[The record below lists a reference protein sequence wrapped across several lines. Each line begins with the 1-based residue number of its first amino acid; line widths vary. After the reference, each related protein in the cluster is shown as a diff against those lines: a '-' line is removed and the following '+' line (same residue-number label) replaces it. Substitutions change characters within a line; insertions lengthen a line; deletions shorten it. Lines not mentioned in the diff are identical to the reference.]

1 MKAAVLNQAS
11 YQLEVAEME
20 TPAPAKGEVLVKLKT
35 ASINHHELWSMQ
47 ERSIV
52 SQSAVIMGSDGAGE
66 ITEVGH
72 GVASTWIGKAVM
84 INPSLNWGRNPRVQ
98 GPDYQ
103 ILGFPRNGT
112 FAEYISIP
120 VEYVYER
127 PLHLDFD
134 EASAI
139 PLAGL
144 TAYRALFTRGEL
156 ETGSNVLVTGV
167 GGGAALFALQ
177 FAIAAGANAYV
188 TSGSEEK
195 IQMAVSLGAKAGV
208 NYKEPGWDKKLLGMT
223 GGFDIIIDSAAG
235 TGFAALTELA
245 NPGARIVLFGRTA
258 GKITQLNPSTIFW
271 KQLSIHGS
279 SMGSDAEFRA
289 MIDFVGFR
297 KLHPVVDSLFGLE
310 DINKA
315 FERMALGQQL
325 GKMIITL

>member
-35 ASINHHELWSMQ
+35 ASINHHELWSMREQ
-47 ERSIV
+47 SIV
-52 SQSAVIMGSDGAGE
+52 SQSPVIMGSDGAGE
-66 ITEVGH
+66 ITEVGP

-84 INPSLNWGRNPRVQ
+84 INPSLNWGSNPRVQ

-120 VEYVYER
+120 VEYVYEK
-127 PLHLDFD
+127 PSHLDFD

-144 TAYRALFTRGEL
+144 TAYRALFIRGEL

-208 NYKEPGWDKKLLGMT
+208 NYKEPGWDKKLLALV

-235 TGFAALTELA
+235 TGFAALTEIA

-279 SMGSDAEFRA
+279 SMGNDEEFRA
-289 MIDFVGFR
+289 MIDFFGVY

-315 FERMALGQQL
+315 FERMELGQQL

>member
-1 MKAAVLNQAS
+1 MKAAVLNQS
-11 YQLEVAEME
+11 SHQLEVSELE
-20 TPAPAKGEVLVKLKT
+20 TPKPGKGEVLVKLKT

-47 ERSIV
+47 ERSIA
-52 SQSAVIMGSDGAGE
+52 SGSTVIIGSDGAGE
-66 ITEVGH
+66 VVEVGP
-72 GVASTWIGKAVM
+72 GVASTWIGKAVI
-84 INPSLNWGRNPRVQ
+84 INPSLNWGSNPRVQ

-120 VEYVYER
+120 VEYVYEK
-127 PLHLDFD
+127 PAHLDFD

-144 TAYRALFTRGEL
+144 TAYRALFTRGEF
-156 ETGSNVLVTGV
+156 EKGSNVLITGI

-195 IQMAVSLGAKAGV
+195 IQMAVSMGARAGV
-208 NYKEPGWDKKLLGMT
+208 NYKKSDWDKRLLMLA
-223 GGFDIIIDSAAG
+223 GGFDVIVDSAAG

-258 GKITQLNPSTIFW
+258 GKIPQLNPSIIFW

-279 SMGSDAEFRA
+279 SMGNDAEFKA
-289 MIDFVGFR
+289 MIEFIELN
-297 KLHPVVDSLFGLE
+297 KLRPLVDAVFPLE
-310 DINKA
+310 NIRDA
-315 FERMALGQQL
+315 FERMES
-325 GKMIITL
+325 GKQMGKIVVTL

>member
-35 ASINHHELWSMQ
+35 ASINHHELWSMR

-52 SQSAVIMGSDGAGE
+52 SLSPVIMGSDGAGE
-66 ITEVGH
+66 VAEVGA
-72 GVASTWIGKAVM
+72 GVASAWIGKAVM
-84 INPSLNWGRNPRVQ
+84 INPSLNWGSNPRVQ

-112 FAEYISIP
+112 FAKYISIP
-120 VEYVYER
+120 VEYVYEK
-127 PLHLDFD
+127 PSHLDFD

-144 TAYRALFTRGEL
+144 TAYRALFTRGEP

-208 NYKEPGWDKKLLGMT
+208 NYKESGWDKKLLALA

-235 TGFAALTELA
+235 TGFAALIELA

-279 SMGSDAEFRA
+279 SIGNDEEFRA
-289 MIDFVGFR
+289 MIDFFGVH